1 METENMK
8 KILYATVIMVMAV
21 VSAFAQDERLDDFT
35 FDTEPIQRES
45 IPYFAV
51 AGGAIVGFHFG
62 NYDDLNAQ
70 LAKHFPDI
78 APFEGQLTLWGA
90 QGFTGT
96 VFVPNLRIGFFGMS
110 GKKTQTAEV
119 LLDGVSRTQ
128 YVDYSIGQSGLILDY
143 AWVPFKSF
151 AFLPGVS
158 VGRGQLTVETY
169 HTASGL
175 DWNEF
180 RPTPTNQSNL
190 QHLENG
196 YWFVKP
202 ELYFEYALTNFLM
215 FRASAAYNMTF
226 GSEWKYNNE
235 SEIANM
241 PDTFNANA
249 LQVQVGLFLGLFNY

>member
-1 METENMK
+1 MK
-8 KILYATVIMVMAV
+8 KIVLTAIIMVMTV
-21 VSAFAQDERLDDFT
+21 VSVFAQDERLDDFT

-70 LAKHFPDI
+70 LAAGGFGVEAFD
-78 APFEGQLTLWGA
+78 GQLTLWGA

-110 GKKTQTAEV
+110 GKKTQSV
-119 LLDGVSRTQ
+119 DIPNDGGTTTQ
-128 YVDYSIGQSGLILDY
+128 YVDYSISQSGLSLDY

-151 AFLPGVS
+151 AILPGVS
-158 VGRGQLTVETY
+158 VGRGQLTVEAY
-169 HTASGL
+169 KTATGV
-175 DWNEF
+175 DWTGFSPN
-180 RPTPTNQSNL
+180 PTNLSNL
-190 QHLENG
+190 QRLENG

-226 GSEWKYNNE
+226 GSSWKYNNE